1 MIRAGR
7 EEAYKIKDLLRSKGI
22 PVILR
27 PMLSLPPEE
36 DDPYDRSL
44 SQPAELA
51 AAGVKFAFASFDN
64 SFAQRLGQN
73 AANVVA
79 YGVPVE
85 GALNAVTI
93 YPARRDYRSVEHT
106 SQLPSRP
113 YLVCRPLLHNN
124 NT

>member
-36 DDPYDRSL
+36 DDPYDRAL

-51 AAGVKFAFASFDN
+51 AAGVKFAIASFDN
-64 SFAQRLGQN
+64 SFARRLDQN
-73 AANVVA
+73 AANAVA
-79 YGVPVE
+79 HGRSYAQ
-85 GALNAVTI
+85 ALRAGTI
-93 YPARRDYRSVEHT
+93 NRAQILGLGT
-106 SQLPSRP
+106 Q
-113 YLVCRPLLHNN
+113 
-124 NT
+124 